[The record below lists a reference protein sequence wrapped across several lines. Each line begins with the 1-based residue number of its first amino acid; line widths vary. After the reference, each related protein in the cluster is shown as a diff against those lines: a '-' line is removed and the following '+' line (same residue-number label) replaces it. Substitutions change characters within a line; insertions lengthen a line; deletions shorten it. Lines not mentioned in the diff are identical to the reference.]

1 MPAMMA
7 QKTPRPHRRWWLYA
21 LSLLAGLAAAP
32 FGYDIGQR
40 IAGPLLG
47 WVMGLN
53 SALFCTLIAGALL
66 DRLARI
72 MGRGRNDA
80 A

>member
-1 MPAMMA
+1 MTAST
-7 QKTPRPHRRWWLYA
+7 TPRMPRRWWLYA
-21 LSLLAGLAAAP
+21 LSLAAGLAAAP

-66 DRLARI
+66 DRLTRVRR
-72 MGRGRNDA
+72 RGRNDA